1 MHVELSGARCRLER
15 LERCGRKDARL
26 GRPEDG
32 DRLSFDPD
40 VHDGGSGKGRHR
52 EGRSKHGAD
61 NEGTAKHVESS
72 FREGFG
78 FRGERQVF

>member
-1 MHVELSGARCRLER
+1 VNVELGGAGCCLKRLER
-15 LERCGRKDARL
+15 RCRRDARL
-26 GRPEDG
+26 GRAEEG
-32 DRLSFDPD
+32 DRPSFDPD
-40 VHDGGSGKGRHR
+40 VNDGGGRKGCHR
-52 EGRSKHGAD
+52 EGRSKHGDD